1 MGGKS
6 VVGLFSK
13 YDGLQLERIFGS
25 DNYKR
30 IINTEAKE
38 SFTIASIK

>member
-13 YDGLQLERIFGS
+13 YDGLQLERIVGS